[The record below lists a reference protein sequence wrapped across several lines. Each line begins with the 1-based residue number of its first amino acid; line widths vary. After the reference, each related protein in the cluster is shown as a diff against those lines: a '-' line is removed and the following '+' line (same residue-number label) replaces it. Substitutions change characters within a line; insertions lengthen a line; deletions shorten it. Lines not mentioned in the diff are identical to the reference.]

1 MPGIKRIE
9 VLPVYYDYVLST
21 DYPVYVLV
29 GGRNSGKSFF
39 MQQLA
44 AINLNNKNGYKLMV
58 VEDVQV
64 NMGEGVKEGIESR
77 RRELGIDRFITGT
90 KNPRQITHLN
100 GNSVIFR
107 GMGTAAREK
116 QVKSLNR
123 VTAVWY
129 EEAQNI
135 TYRQFKALRMQ
146 LRGGEP
152 ADRKLFLTLNPVNR
166 EGFVSSYF
174 FKKPP
179 SRVFESFPDGR
190 PKVFERAVKTHVGK
204 TRTEIKC
211 LVIVTTHWDNPYL
224 TRRQRADIEELKDND
239 KDMYAMLS
247 EGRFIKGK
255 GAFFPEFTY
264 GVHTCPPFPIPGHW
278 RRYMAFDYGLDML
291 ACYRIALSDEGRR
304 YVYSE
309 IYRPDL
315 IISQAAR
322 LIKQAMAGQQIYEI
336 FAPPDLY
343 NRRQETGKS
352 AAEIFAD
359 NGVYL
364 TKASNDRVSG
374 WLNLKEWLKVT
385 RTADGSPRAG
395 MVIFENCENLI
406 RCLPRLQKDGANPG
420 DVDSRTNHE
429 LTHGPD
435 ALRYFTAGR
444 PAPAPPAPKRPVYNF
459 ESERP
464 PTPPDME
471 DIVVV

>member
-1 MPGIKRIE
+1 MSGIKKIE
-9 VLPVYYDYVLST
+9 VLPLYYDYVLST

-44 AINLNNKNGYKLMV
+44 AINLNNKIGYKLMV

-64 NMGEGVKEGIESR
+64 NIGEGVKEGIESR
-77 RRELGIDRFITGT
+77 RRELGIDRFIKST
-90 KNPRQITHLN
+90 KVPREIVHLN

-107 GMGTAAREK
+107 GISTPEREK
-116 QVKSLNR
+116 KVKSLNR

-135 TYRQFKALRMQ
+135 TYSQFKALRMQ

-166 EGFVSSYF
+166 EGFVSNYF

-179 SRVFESFPDGR
+179 SRVFESFADGR
-190 PKVFERAVKTHVGK
+190 PKVFERLVKTKVGK
-204 TRTEIKC
+204 TQTEIKC
-211 LVIVTTHWDNPYL
+211 LVIVSTHWDNPFL

-255 GAFFPEFTY
+255 GVFFPEFDY
-264 GVHTCPPFPIPGHW
+264 GVHTCLPFEIPGHW

-322 LIKQAMAGQQIYEI
+322 LIKQAMAGQQFYRI

-352 AAEIFAD
+352 AAEIFSD

-374 WLNLKEWLKVT
+374 WLDLKEWLKVGNA
-385 RTADGSPRAG
+385 ADGTRQAG
-395 MVIFENCENLI
+395 LVIFENCENLI
-406 RCLPRLQKDGANPG
+406 RCLPQLQRDRANPG

-435 ALRYFTAGR
+435 ALRYFVAGR
-444 PAPAPPAPKRPVYNF
+444 PAPAPPAVKRPVYNF

-464 PTPPDME
+464 PTPLDME